1 MANRNLRWSERA
13 LGENE
18 KLLDYLLNE
27 WGEEIT
33 LRVKEQIEKT
43 ANRIRVCLNNCV
55 KLEN

>member
-43 ANRIRVCLNNCV
+43 AVESFILQNISPFF
-55 KLEN
+55 